1 MTTKIDKMTIK
12 CVVFDLDG
20 TLLNTIKTITY
31 YLNSSLSA
39 HGLGPVSEADCMRFI
54 GDGAVKLIE
63 RALDSVG
70 ADRSLFDS
78 VYKVYNDAYN
88 SSPYYLTEVYDGIPE
103 LLVFL
108 RERDIRLAVLS
119 NKPDFAV
126 KATVA
131 EFFSNVFDI
140 VRGGIDGVPLKPC
153 PDSLIKILSDLGVE
167 PSETAYIGDSE
178 PDVLTARNTTIGMP
192 IFVTY
197 GFRSREQLLAA
208 GAEEIVDTPYDILHL
223 FGFC

>member
-39 HGLGPVSEADCMRFI
+39 HGLGPVSEADSMRFV
-54 GDGAVKLIE
+54 GDGAARLIE

-103 LLVFL
+103 LLAFL

-126 KATVA
+126 RKTV
-131 EFFSNVFDI
+131 EKFLPNTFD
-140 VRGGIDGVPLKPC
+140 VVCGGRDGIPLKPA

-167 PSETAYIGDSE
+167 PGETAYIGDSE
-178 PDVLTARNTTIGMP
+178 PDVLTARNASIGMP